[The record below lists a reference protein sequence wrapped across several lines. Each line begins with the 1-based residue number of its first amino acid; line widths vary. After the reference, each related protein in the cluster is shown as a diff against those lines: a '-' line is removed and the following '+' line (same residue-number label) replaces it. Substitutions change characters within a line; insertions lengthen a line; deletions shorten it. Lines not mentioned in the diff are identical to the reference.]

1 VDHAIPAALQQ
12 GVEDDA
18 ELAEVAVG
26 SGKACLVDE
35 ELVDGGGE
43 ASGIEWGVKR
53 VKRVSRVKG
62 SGRER
67 GRSSLQRGFLCH

>member
-1 VDHAIPAALQQ
+1 VDHAIAAALQEA
-12 GVEDDA
+12 VEDDA
-18 ELAEVAVG
+18 ELTKVAVG

-43 ASGIEWGVKR
+43 ASGIEWRVKR
-53 VKRVSRVKG
+53 VKRVKG

-67 GRSSLQRGFLCH
+67 GRSGLQRGFLCH